1 MTIQANSDIIR
12 AMYMRTGLLALIAL
26 AAAVNLASAQ
36 GVTRT
41 LDFLALDRDGRPVT
55 DLTSAEL
62 ELKIDGKARPITRLE
77 RIANPDGGRHILILL
92 EEATVY
98 SLEPVVRD
106 GVKKLLASLGTADEV
121 TLVSTRQ
128 SDAPVVEGVEAITR
142 AVESLTTGPGTLY
155 SCLADTLR
163 NIERM
168 ATRLPRGRASTLALL
183 ARGHPEG
190 ATGNEADAAPC
201 TPRRDA
207 MRKASAG
214 LANRQINM
222 MLFTVDETNRSW
234 GLETLARNIG
244 ATPHL
249 LTWADTG
256 SLAEAIGD
264 VRSFYRASFE
274 VAAPA
279 PDRPLRVDLKVKG
292 RSVRIQT
299 SPVLTLTPGTQ
310 PLSTISGSTREA
322 R

>member
-1 MTIQANSDIIR
+1 MLMRDLTTATNSDIIR
-12 AMYMRTGLLALIAL
+12 AMIMRTGLLTFITLCF
-26 AAAVNLASAQ
+26 AVPFASGQ
-36 GVTRT
+36 DVTST

-62 ELKIDGKARPITRLE
+62 ELKIDGKARPITKLE
-77 RIANPDGGRHILILL
+77 HMADPDGGRHILILL
-92 EEATVY
+92 EESTVY

-106 GVKKLLASLGTADEV
+106 GVKTLLASLGPTDEV

-128 SDAPVVEGVEAITR
+128 TEAPVIEGAEAITR
-142 AVESLTTGPGTLY
+142 AVEALSTGPGTLY

-168 ATRLPRGRASTLALL
+168 ATRLPRGRASTLVLL

-190 ATGNEADAAPC
+190 AATGNEADAAPC

-249 LTWADTG
+249 LTWANTD
-256 SLAEAIGD
+256 SLVEALGE
-264 VRSFYRASFE
+264 VRTFYRASFE

-299 SPVLTLTPGTQ
+299 SPVLTLAPG
-310 PLSTISGSTREA
+310 SD
-322 R
+322 

>member
-1 MTIQANSDIIR
+1 
-12 AMYMRTGLLALIAL
+12 MYMRTGLLALLTFCSAL
-26 AAAVNLASAQ
+26 NLAGGQ

-62 ELKIDGKARPITRLE
+62 ELKIDGRVRPITKLE
-77 RIANPDGGRHILILL
+77 RIADPDGGRRILILL

-98 SLEPVVRD
+98 GLEPVVRD
-106 GVKKLLASLGTADEV
+106 GVRKLLASLGPTDGV

-128 SDAPVVEGVEAITR
+128 GEAPVIEGAEAITR
-142 AVESLTTGPGTLY
+142 AVESLTTGPGTLH

-163 NIERM
+163 NIERL
-168 ATRLPRGRASTLALL
+168 ATRLPRGRASTLVLL

-190 ATGNEADAAPC
+190 AASGNEADAAPC

-207 MRKASAG
+207 MRQASAA

-222 MLFTVDETNRSW
+222 MLFTVDETSRSW

-249 LTWADTG
+249 LTWANTG
-256 SLAEAIGD
+256 SLAQAIGD
-264 VRSFYRASFE
+264 AASFYRASFE
-274 VAAPA
+274 AATPA

-299 SPVLTLTPGTQ
+299 SPVLTLNPTTQ
-310 PLSTISGSTREA
+310 PLSTMSGSTRDA

>member
-1 MTIQANSDIIR
+1 MIHAVLTLII
-12 AMYMRTGLLALIAL
+12 LSSV
-26 AAAVNLASAQ
+26 VNLVSAQ
-36 GVTRT
+36 GVTHT
-41 LDFLALDRDGRPVT
+41 LDFVALRDGKPVT
-55 DLTSAEL
+55 DLTSADL

-77 RIANPDGGRHILILL
+77 HMADPDGGRHILILL

-106 GVKKLLASLGTADEV
+106 GVKKLLASLGPTDQV

-128 SDAPVVEGVEAITR
+128 TAAPVVEGVEAITR
-142 AVESLTTGPGTLY
+142 AVESLSTGPGTLY

-168 ATRLPRGRASTLALL
+168 ATRLPRGRASTLVLL

-190 ATGNEADAAPC
+190 AATGNEADAAPC

-207 MRKASAG
+207 MRKASAE
-214 LANRQINM
+214 LADRQINM

-249 LTWADTG
+249 LTWANTG
-256 SLAEAIGD
+256 SLAQAMGD
-264 VRSFYRASFE
+264 VGSFYRASFE
-274 VAAPA
+274 VATPA

-292 RSVRIQT
+292 RSVKIQT
-299 SPVLTLTPGTQ
+299 SPVLTLRPGTQ
-310 PLSTISGSTREA
+310 PLRTISGSTRDA